1 MKCVRLAAVS
11 LLFILPLIAFSQ
23 AARSIPT
30 DAARAY
36 FAEAQALCQADHGDL
51 WGVSLCG
58 PMMFA
63 DPKSHFIVANQA
75 DANGDLKAEDGVFT
89 GFLPA
94 NNNVSNTAVEWSGVR
109 WTQMIWPLPVE
120 ERQRKTLIA
129 HELFHRIQ
137 PRLKLPTLPSG
148 DNAQLDTFDGR
159 YTLQLELRALTRAL
173 RAQSEEER
181 SQAAGDA
188 VLFRAE
194 RYRIFPDAA
203 TQEQAMEWNEGLAEF
218 TGVRVGN
225 ATPEQRIDETL
236 GDISRLGEASTFV
249 RSFPYATG
257 PAYGLLLDRYS
268 PGWHRALKAGD
279 GFDTLLGNALHVIL
293 PANLQQAAEQRAAAY
308 DGAMLRTAEQ
318 ERDKKRQQV
327 LALNRAKFL
336 DGPILTLPFR
346 KMHVQFDPRNLQPLE
361 GAGTV
366 YPTMRITDEWGV
378 LEATNGALMKPD
390 WSAVIVVAP
399 TAITGSSLKGDG
411 WTLELKPGWKIV
423 PGARKGDF
431 ILASG
436 S

>member
-1 MKCVRLAAVS
+1 MRYSSLAALS
-11 LLFILPLIAFSQ
+11 LLFSMSQ
-23 AARSIPT
+23 INFAQDSRPIPT

-36 FAEAQALCQADHGDL
+36 FAEAQTLCQADHGQL

-58 PMMFA
+58 PIMFV

-75 DANGDLKAEDGVFT
+75 DTNGVLKAEDGIFT
-89 GFLPA
+89 GFLPM
-94 NNNVSNTAVEWSGVR
+94 NINVSNTAFEWSGVR
-109 WTQMIWPLPVE
+109 WTQMVWPLPVE

-137 PRLKLPTLPSG
+137 NQLNLPMLQGGENTH
-148 DNAQLDTFDGR
+148 LDTLEGR
-159 YTLQLELRALTRAL
+159 YTLQLELRAITRAL
-173 RAQSEEER
+173 RAQTDAER
-181 SQAAGDA
+181 KNAIADA

-194 RYRIFPDAA
+194 RYRLFPEAA
-203 TQEQAMEWNEGLAEF
+203 AQEQALEWNEGLAEY
-218 TGVRVGN
+218 TGVLVGN
-225 ATPEQRIDETL
+225 PTPEQRIDETL
-236 GDISRLGEASTFV
+236 DDISRLGEASTFV

-257 PAYGLLLDRYS
+257 PAYGLLLDRYA
-268 PGWHRALKAGD
+268 PGWHRSLKIGD
-279 GFDTLLGNALHVIL
+279 GYDTLMEKALNYHL
-293 PANLQQAAEQRAAAY
+293 PANLHQAAERQAALY
-308 DGAMLRTAEQ
+308 DGATLRAAEL
-318 ERDKKRQQV
+318 ERETKRQQ
-327 LALNRAKFL
+327 LIALYRAKYI

-346 KMHVQFDPRNLQPLE
+346 KMHVQFNPSNLQPLE
-361 GAGTV
+361 NAGTV
-366 YPTMRITDEWGV
+366 YPTMRITDEWGI

-399 TAITGSSLKGDG
+399 TATTGSSLKGDG

>member
-1 MKCVRLAAVS
+1 MRYVRVAIVA
-11 LLFILPLIAFSQ
+11 LLSTLTLIAFSQ
-23 AARSIPT
+23 TARPIPT

-51 WGVSLCG
+51 WGISHCG

-75 DANGDLKAEDGVFT
+75 DANGVLKAEDGVFT

-94 NNNVSNTAVEWSGVR
+94 NMNVSNTAFEWSGVR
-109 WTQMIWPLPVE
+109 WTQIMWPLPVE
-120 ERQRKTLIA
+120 ERDRKTLMA
-129 HELFHRIQ
+129 HELFHRIE
-137 PRLKLPTLPSG
+137 PKLNLPKLQG
-148 DNAQLDTFDGR
+148 GENAQMDTLEGR
-159 YTLQLELRALTRAL
+159 YTLQLELRALARAL
-173 RAQSEEER
+173 RAQSDGER
-181 SQAAGDA
+181 KKAVGDA

-194 RYRIFPDAA
+194 RYRLFPEAA
-203 TQEQAMEWNEGLAEF
+203 AQEQALEWHEGLAEF

-225 ATPEQRIDETL
+225 ATQEQQIQMAL
-236 GDISRLGEASTFV
+236 SDISRLGEASTFV

-257 PAYGLLLDRYS
+257 PAYGLLLDRYA

-279 GFDTLLGNALHVIL
+279 GYDTLLESALHLHL
-293 PANLQQAAEQRAAAY
+293 PANLQQAAELQATLY
-308 DGAMLRTAEQ
+308 DGATLRAAEV
-318 ERDKKRQQV
+318 ERDAKRQQI
-327 LALNRAKFL
+327 LAQNRAKFV

-346 KMHVQFDPRNLQPLE
+346 KMSVQFNPRNLQPLE
-361 GAGTV
+361 KAGTV
-366 YPTMRITDEWGV
+366 YPTMRITDEWGI
-378 LEATNGALMKPD
+378 LEASNGALMKSD

-399 TAITGSSLKGDG
+399 SVSAGSSLKGDG